1 MKTLRLDT
9 NEEDIRR
16 AGEIIRD
23 GGLVAFPT
31 ETVYGL
37 GADALNEEAVRSVYE
52 AKGRPSDN
60 PMIVHIAE
68 TSDMDTLVE
77 GGSFMMPVYAKLA
90 AKKLWPGPLTMVL
103 KKDPSVPGVTTG
115 GLDTVA
121 IRMPMNETARRL
133 IAAAG
138 VPVAAPSANIS
149 GRPSPTTPY
158 DVLEDMDGRI
168 DAVIMGDQCDVG
180 IESTVVDMT
189 GETPVIL
196 RPGIITK
203 EWLEAVL
210 GCSVEYDK
218 SLLVKP
224 EIEIDINNANETG
237 ADANANAET
246 NAPANAEAA
255 VFKPKS
261 PGMKYTH
268 YSPKAKVRLIAGD
281 SKTFGAMV
289 IELGIEAKEAGLKP
303 AILEYGNDAKKAA
316 HKLFADLRELDRQG
330 YDIIFIRAIDE
341 KGVGFSVMNRMLKS
355 AGYDIV
361 K

>member
-1 MKTLRLDT
+1 
-9 NEEDIRR
+9 
-16 AGEIIRD
+16 
-23 GGLVAFPT
+23 
-31 ETVYGL
+31 
-37 GADALNEEAVRSVYE
+37 
-52 AKGRPSDN
+52 
-60 PMIVHIAE
+60 MIVHIAE
-68 TSDMDTLVE
+68 ASDMDALVE
-77 GGSFMMPVYAKLA
+77 GGSFMLPIYAKIA
-90 AKKLWPGPLTMVL
+90 AKQLWPGPLTMVL
-103 KKDPSVPGVTTG
+103 RKDPSVPGVTTG

-210 GCSVEYDK
+210 GCTVEYDK
-218 SLLVKP
+218 SLMMKP
-224 EIEIDINNANETG
+224 ENEIDVNEMS
-237 ADANANAET
+237 ANASAGPENAE
-246 NAPANAEAA
+246 
-255 VFKPKS
+255 FKPKS

-281 SKTFGAMV
+281 NETFGRKVM
-289 IELGIEAKEAGLKP
+289 ELGVEAKKNGLNP

-330 YDIIFIRAIDE
+330 YDIIFIRAIEE
-341 KGVGFSVMNRMLKS
+341 KGAGFSVMNRMLKS

>member
-1 MKTLRLDT
+1 MKTIRLDT

-37 GADALNEEAVRSVYE
+37 GADALNEVAVRSVYE
-52 AKGRPSDN
+52 AKGRPSDS

-68 TSDMDTLVE
+68 ASDMDALVE
-77 GGSFMMPVYAKLA
+77 CGSFMLPIYAKIA
-90 AKKLWPGPLTMVL
+90 AKQLWPGPLTMVL
-103 KKDPSVPGVTTG
+103 RKDPSVPGVTTG

-210 GCSVEYDK
+210 GCTVEYDK
-218 SLLVKP
+218 SLL
-224 EIEIDINNANETG
+224 
-237 ADANANAET
+237 ANATENAE
-246 NAPANAEAA
+246 
-255 VFKPKS
+255 FKPKS

-281 SKTFGAMV
+281 NETFGRRIM
-289 IELGIEAKEAGLKP
+289 ELGVEAKRDGLKP

-341 KGVGFSVMNRMLKS
+341 KGAGFSVMNRMLKS
-355 AGYDIV
+355 AGYDII

>member
-1 MKTLRLDT
+1 MKTLRLST
-9 NEEDIRR
+9 SEIDIAR
-16 AGEIIRD
+16 AGDIIRS

-37 GADALNEEAVRSVYE
+37 GANALDEEAVRSVYE

-60 PMIVHIAE
+60 PMIVHIA
-68 TSDMDTLVE
+68 DIADLDGLVE
-77 GGSFMMPVYAKLA
+77 GGAFRMPPYAKILA
-90 AKKLWPGPLTMVL
+90 KQMWPGPLTMVL
-103 KKDPSVPGVTTG
+103 RKNPSVPGVTTG

-210 GCSVEYDK
+210 GCTVEYDK
-218 SLLVKP
+218 SLMMKP
-224 EIEIDINNANETG
+224 EIEIDIRDVNGMDTNTVVN
-237 ADANANAET
+237 ADADT
-246 NAPANAEAA
+246 PATAA
-255 VFKPKS
+255 TEFKPRS

-281 SKTFGAMV
+281 NETFGR
-289 IELGIEAKEAGLKP
+289 
-303 AILEYGNDAKKAA
+303 KARTNSSRICA
-316 HKLFADLRELDRQG
+316 NSIDR
-330 YDIIFIRAIDE
+330 
-341 KGVGFSVMNRMLKS
+341 VMTS
-355 AGYDIV
+355 YSSEP
-361 K
+361 

>member
-37 GADALNEEAVRSVYE
+37 GADALNEVAVRSVYE

-68 TSDMDTLVE
+68 ASDMDALVE
-77 GGSFMMPVYAKLA
+77 GGSFMLPIYAKIA
-90 AKKLWPGPLTMVL
+90 AKQLWPGPLTMVL

-210 GCSVEYDK
+210 GCTVEYDK
-218 SLLVKP
+218 SLLMKP
-224 EIEIDINNANETG
+224 EIEIDIRDVNGMDTNTVVNADDDT
-237 ADANANAET
+237 
-246 NAPANAEAA
+246 PATAA
-255 VFKPKS
+255 TEFKPRS

-281 SKTFGAMV
+281 NETFGRKVM
-289 IELGIEAKEAGLKP
+289 ELGVEAKKNGLNP

-341 KGVGFSVMNRMLKS
+341 KGAGFSVMNRMLKS